1 MAMNICK
8 QAQKNFSMQS
18 VVEYIIKK
26 LSNMGQSKKE
36 VDPSLFILKVTGYN
50 DYILSPTRKL
60 IDYQ

>member
-1 MAMNICK
+1 MNICK